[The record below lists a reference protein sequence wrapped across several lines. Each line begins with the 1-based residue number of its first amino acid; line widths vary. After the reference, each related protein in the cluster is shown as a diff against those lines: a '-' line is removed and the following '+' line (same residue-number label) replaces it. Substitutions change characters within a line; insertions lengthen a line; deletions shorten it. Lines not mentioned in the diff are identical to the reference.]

1 MVARARFPLH
11 TVSSIWNLSGTF
23 AVPEGRVTRRIK
35 FTDRS
40 LKALK
45 PPPKPKQLDYFDDT
59 LPGFGL
65 RVSYNGRKSWIVLYR
80 CNGTK
85 GRLTLGRFD
94 VLPLADAREKA
105 RDALKAA
112 GNGNDP
118 AAQKH
123 RNREAPTFNK
133 LVDRYIEEYAKPRK
147 RTWKKDQRLLE
158 KNLIPALGRQK
169 AHLIARADLRAELNK
184 IRNRPAP
191 VEANRT
197 FEVVR
202 RMFNWAIEEEILSE
216 NPTAKLAK
224 PAEETPRERTLT
236 ADELQALW
244 LALDAADPIVRSLFR
259 LMMLSAQRRN
269 EVSRMR
275 WPDLDRRENWWNI
288 PAELTKTK
296 RPYRVPITP
305 AMLLIIE
312 EMEKLALDPEWVFP
326 SAAGGAPVPETNV
339 TRPFRKLIKH
349 SGLAH
354 FMPHDLLH
362 TVTSH
367 MTAMGISQFD
377 VGKIRHHTAGDS
389 KNMTS
394 RYDHY
399 AYDREKRRALDLW
412 NARLLDIVA
421 GKAPESNVVEL
432 ARG

>member
-1 MVARARFPLH
+1 MQAQRP
-11 TVSSIWNLSGTF
+11 S
-23 AVPEGRVTRRIK
+23 RRMH

-45 PPPKPKQLDYFDDT
+45 PPPRPKQIDYFDES

-65 RVSYNGRKSWIVLYR
+65 RLSYNGRKAWVVLYR
-80 CNGTK
+80 CDGIK

-94 VLPLADAREKA
+94 VIPLADAREKA

-112 GNGNDP
+112 ANGDDP
-118 AAQKH
+118 GARKH
-123 RNREAPTFNK
+123 RDREAPTFK
-133 LVDRYIEEYAKPRK
+133 QLVDRYVEEYAKPNK
-147 RTWKKDQRLLE
+147 RTWQKDRRLLE
-158 KNLIPALGRQK
+158 NNLVPALGRQK
-169 AHLIARADLRAELNK
+169 AHLITRADLRAELGK
-184 IRNRPAP
+184 VKSRPAP

-202 RMFNWAIEEEILSE
+202 RLFNWAIEEGILAE
-216 NPTAKLAK
+216 NPVFKLPK

-236 ADELQALW
+236 SDELQTLW
-244 LALDAADPIVRSLFR
+244 RALDGASSIVRGVFR
-259 LMMLSAQRRN
+259 LMLLSAQRRN
-269 EVSRMR
+269 EISRMR
-275 WPDLDRRENWWNI
+275 WGDLDRREGWWNI

-305 AMLLIIE
+305 AMLAIIE
-312 EMEKLALDPEWVFP
+312 EIEKLSLDPEWIFP
-326 SAAGGAPVPETNV
+326 RAEGGGPVPETNV
-339 TRPFRKLIKH
+339 TRPFRKLIKAA
-349 SGLAH
+349 GMAH

-377 VGKIRHHTAGDS
+377 VGKVRHHTSRDS
-389 KNMTS
+389 KTSTS

-412 NARLLDIVA
+412 NDRLADIVGDRHPRA
-421 GKAPESNVVEL
+421 NVLVMR
-432 ARG
+432 A

>member
-1 MVARARFPLH
+1 MSR
-11 TVSSIWNLSGTF
+11 
-23 AVPEGRVTRRIK
+23 GRVSRRVK

-40 LKALK
+40 LTAIK
-45 PPPKPKQLDYFDDT
+45 PPPRPKQVDYFDDS

-80 CNGTK
+80 CNGVK

-94 VLPLADAREKA
+94 VLPLAHAREKA

-118 AAQKH
+118 AARKH
-123 RNREAPTFNK
+123 CDREAPTFK
-133 LVDRYIEEYAKPRK
+133 QLADRYIAEYAKPRK
-147 RTWKKDQRLLE
+147 RTWQKDQRLLE
-158 KNLIPALGRQK
+158 NNLIPPLGRHK
-169 AHLIARADLRAELNK
+169 AHMITRADLRAELNK
-184 IRNRPAP
+184 IKNRPAP

-202 RMFNWAIEEEILSE
+202 RLFNWAIEEEILAD
-216 NPTAKLAK
+216 NPAAKLPK
-224 PAEETPRERTLT
+224 PAVETRRERTLT
-236 ADELQALW
+236 ADELQTLW
-244 LALDAADPIVRSLFR
+244 RVLDNASPAVRGVFR
-259 LMMLSAQRRN
+259 LMILSAQRRN

-275 WPDLDRRENWWNI
+275 WGDLDRREMWWNI

-305 AMLLIIE
+305 AMLAIIGD
-312 EMEKLALDPEWVFP
+312 MEKLGLDQEWVFP
-326 SAAGGAPVPETNV
+326 SAGGGRPTPESNV
-339 TRPFRKLIKH
+339 TRPFRKIIRDA
-349 SGLAH
+349 GLAH

-377 VGKIRHHTAGDS
+377 VGKVRHHTSGDS
-389 KNMTS
+389 KSMTS

-412 NARLLDIVA
+412 NARLMEIIA
-421 GKAPESNVVEL
+421 GKSAQSNVVEL
-432 ARG
+432 ARA